1 MSSRRRG
8 ETLPGAPPP
17 PADHEFVDDRPG
29 IATVADALGTTVGPL
44 AVDVERAS
52 GIRYSER
59 AFLLQLRAD
68 SGPALLVDPEAV
80 GQDIGPLADVL
91 SHRPL
96 LLHAATQDLPS
107 LRELGVSPTSLIDTE
122 LAGRFLGAE
131 RVNLGAMISEHL
143 GIALA
148 KAHSAAD
155 WSRRPLPGSWLDYA
169 AYDVLFLHELADIVV
184 PRLDDLGRRE
194 WFEAECRHLVEADP
208 PAGPVD
214 PWRRLSRLSSLR
226 DPRQLAR
233 ARELWMARDRVAAE
247 RDIAPKRLLADAAI
261 VEAAR
266 TAPTTRSGLL
276 AIDGFDGPH
285 RRLMVDEWL
294 EALEWAEGLG
304 REDLPSRSGPKGEH
318 PPHASWK
325 RSEPAAAALLDIARD
340 AIAGLADGLGLEHG
354 LLLKPSTLRLWVWRA
369 ATTRPET
376 TPPDDDAELLDEVLR
391 AEDAREWQRDLVG
404 PVLLEAVG
412 GFRAAD

>member
-1 MSSRRRG
+1 MSVRRRG
-8 ETLPGAPPP
+8 ETPPGAPPP
-17 PADHEFVDDRPG
+17 PAEYEFVDDQSG
-29 IATVADALGTTVGPL
+29 IEAVASTLDSSSGAV

-68 SGPALLVDPEAV
+68 SGPALLVDPETAGQTV
-80 GQDIGPLADVL
+80 GTLATVL
-91 SHRPL
+91 SERPL
-96 LLHAATQDLPS
+96 LLHAASQDLPS
-107 LRELGVSPTSLIDTE
+107 LRELGVAPTSLVDTE
-122 LAGRFLGAE
+122 LAGRFLGSE

-184 PRLDDLGRRE
+184 PRLDDLGRRD
-194 WFEAECRHLVEADP
+194 WFEAECRHLVEAG
-208 PAGPVD
+208 PAPAAVD

-226 DPRQLAR
+226 DTRQMAR

-247 RDIAPKRLLADAAI
+247 RDIAPKRLLGDAAI
-261 VEAAR
+261 IEAAR
-266 TAPTTRSGLL
+266 AAPTTRSELL

-285 RRLMVDEWL
+285 RRRLVNEWL
-294 EALEWAEGLG
+294 AALEWAEGLG
-304 REDLPSRSGPKGEH
+304 RSDLPSRSGPKGAH

-325 RSEPAAAALLDIARD
+325 RNEPEAAALLELARE
-340 AIAGLADGLGLEHG
+340 AIGVLADDLGLEHG

-369 ATTRPET
+369 ATEHPT
-376 TPPDDDAELLDEVLR
+376 DDGELMDEVLR
-391 AEDAREWQRDLVG
+391 AEDARQWQIDLTG
-404 PVLLEAVG
+404 PVLLEAVR